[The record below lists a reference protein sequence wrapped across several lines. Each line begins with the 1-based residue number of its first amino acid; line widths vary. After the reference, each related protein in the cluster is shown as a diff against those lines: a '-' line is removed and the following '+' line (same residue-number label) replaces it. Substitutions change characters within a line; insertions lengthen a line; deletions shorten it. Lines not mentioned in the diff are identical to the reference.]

1 MARVIPN
8 IFTSYVLTPDELKSG
23 QSLSLVQIRV
33 MQNLMSEAA
42 QERVNLIY
50 DPLNPLLFVQ
60 RDAELKGQIG
70 ILTYLINYSNEINE
84 INEINN

>member
-8 IFTSYVLTPDELKSG
+8 IFTSYVLTPEELKSG
-23 QSLSLVQIRV
+23 QSLTFEQIQV
-33 MQNLMSEAA
+33 MQNLLSDAA

-50 DPLNPLLFVQ
+50 EPLNPLLFVQ

-70 ILTYLINYSNEINE
+70 ILTFLIECSKQV
-84 INEINN
+84 NNIID